1 MTNLINKSSHP
12 VEVKKVRVK
21 IWALRDEIETAIS
34 NRIKEDGGDFD
45 EVYIEDIKDYYHSL
59 LSNTN
64 EDPDDDD
71 DEEGEESDENLDA
84 SGNPM
89 DDDAAMMMQ
98 AMGGGEEAPAAD
110 GEASPE
116 EEDDAAAKMAAEM
129 LGDQAVAAP
138 SEESNPEENKEEDKT
153 GEASAEDEAAKM
165 AAEMLG
171 DQGAPAAPSA
181 EDEAAKM
188 AAEMLGDQGAAPATP
203 EDDKTNSSADD
214 AAAQM
219 AADMLADQGGI
230 PEASATEGEEQ
241 VAAPKVRKPFGRA
254 MPPSEKVVS
263 GEVLLSDIQMS
274 QILMFTD
281 GEFLRGQNVI
291 IQFLVTR
298 PFTVSGEVFTV
309 HNYGRNSKIIK
320 ENKLGF
326 RIQSTFSFQ
335 FPEERNNLR
344 NFLTS
349 VEPTIPPQPKKI
361 VRDDD
366 GDGDDDFDD
375 LGF

>member
-45 EVYIEDIKDYYHSL
+45 EVFIEDIKDYYHSL
-59 LSNTN
+59 LANTN
-64 EDPDDDD
+64 EKSEDDDD
-71 DEEGEESDENLDA
+71 DNEETDDNLDA

-98 AMGGGEEAPAAD
+98 AMGGGEEAPAGAEV
-110 GEASPE
+110 EA
-116 EEDDAAAKMAAEM
+116 DDAAAKMAAEM

-138 SEESNPEENKEEDKT
+138 SEESSEEEDKPA
-153 GEASAEDEAAKM
+153 EASAEDEAAKM

-171 DQGAPAAPSA
+171 DQGAPTPPAELSP

-188 AAEMLGDQGAAPATP
+188 ASEMLGDQGGAPASAVEATP
-203 EDDKTNSSADD
+203 SNEADD

-219 AADMLADQGGI
+219 AADMLADQGG
-230 PEASATEGEEQ
+230 SAETVGNIEE
-241 VAAPKVRKPFGRA
+241 VAEVKTRKPFGRV
-254 MPPSEKVVS
+254 MPPSEKVVT
-263 GEVLLSDIQMS
+263 GEVLLSDIQMN

-281 GEFLRGQNVI
+281 GEFLRGQNII

-298 PFTVSGEVFTV
+298 PFTVSGEIFNV
-309 HNYGRNSKIIK
+309 HHYGRNSKIIK
-320 ENKLGF
+320 ENKLGY

-344 NFLTS
+344 SFLTS

-366 GDGDDDFDD
+366 GEGDDDFDD